1 VKREPWY
8 KMAMSYL
15 RDIHIESCS
24 SAYNPDMQVLL
35 SRGRYQLVTAKAIYS
50 HEDLYSN
57 FSKILLETIDL
68 SKTAVR
74 KVLVLGLGL
83 ASIPIILEKI
93 DQGAFEITA
102 VEIDEVVCQ
111 LAAEYAYP
119 MIQSSIETVIGEA
132 YHYVMECEDQ
142 FDLIC
147 VDLFLG
153 DTTPQKF
160 RSKKFLERLSQL
172 TSSSGAILYNTIAYT
187 SIDKKRSKGFYLDVF
202 QPVFPESEMVYAH
215 KNYMLISHSRWFR

>member
-83 ASIPIILEKI
+83 ASIPIILDKI

-132 YHYVMECEDQ
+132 YHY
-142 FDLIC
+142 
-147 VDLFLG
+147 FLG

-160 RSKKFLERLSQL
+160 RSKKFLKRLSQL

>member
-1 VKREPWY
+1 
-8 KMAMSYL
+8 MSYL
-15 RDIHIESCS
+15 RDIHVESCS
-24 SAYNPDMQVLL
+24 SEYNPDMQVLL

-57 FSKILLETIDL
+57 FSEILLETFDL
-68 SKTAVR
+68 SKTEVR

-83 ASIPIILEKI
+83 ASIPIIL
-93 DQGAFEITA
+93 DQIESGAFEITA

-119 MIQSSIETVIGEA
+119 MVESPIETVIGDA
-132 YHYVMECEDQ
+132 YQYVMECQEK

-153 DTTPQKF
+153 DKIPQKF
-160 RSKKFLERLSQL
+160 RSKEFLERLGVL
-172 TSSSGAILYNTIAYT
+172 AGKSGAILYNTIAYT
-187 SIDKKRSKGFYLDVF
+187 SSDKKRSKGFYLDVF
-202 QPVFPESEMVYAH
+202 KPVFPQSVMVYAH

>member
-1 VKREPWY
+1 
-8 KMAMSYL
+8 MALSYV

-24 SAYNPDMQVLL
+24 SEHNPDMQVLL

-57 FSKILLETIDL
+57 FSKVLIDTVDL
-68 SKTAVR
+68 SKAEVR

-83 ASIPIILEKI
+83 GSIPIIL
-93 DQGAFEITA
+93 DQIEPGAFEITA
-102 VEIDEVVCQ
+102 IEIDEVVCQ

-119 MIQSSIETVIGEA
+119 MIQSPIHTVIADA
-132 YHYVMECEDQ
+132 YQYVMDCKEE

-153 DTTPQKF
+153 DTTPPKF
-160 RSKKFLERLSQL
+160 RSKKFLERLALL
-172 TSSSGAILYNTIAYT
+172 TSHSGAILYNSIAYT
-187 SIDKKRSKGFYLDVF
+187 DHDKKRSKGFYLDVIK
-202 QPVFPESEMVYAH
+202 PVFPESEMVYAH

>member
-1 VKREPWY
+1 
-8 KMAMSYL
+8 MAMSYL

-24 SAYNPDMQVLL
+24 SDYNPDMQVLL

-57 FSKILLETIDL
+57 FSKILVDTIDL
-68 SKTAVR
+68 SKADVR

-83 ASIPIILEKI
+83 GSIPIILDQI
-93 DQGAFEITA
+93 DEGGFEITA
-102 VEIDEVVCQ
+102 VEIDEVVCE

-119 MIQSSIETVIGEA
+119 MIQSPIHTVIADA
-132 YHYVMECEDQ
+132 YQYVMDCTEEY
-142 FDLIC
+142 DLIC

-153 DTTPQKF
+153 DTTPPKF
-160 RSKKFLERLSQL
+160 RSKQFLERLGDL
-172 TSSSGAILYNTIAYT
+172 TSTGAVLYNTIAYT
-187 SIDKKRSKGFYLDVF
+187 DQDKKRSKGFYLDVF
-202 QPVFPESEMVYAH
+202 KDIFPDSEMVYAH